1 MGFDDAEL
9 TQDAF
14 LGGRVLAWQ
23 PRRGYRAGID
33 AVLLAAAVAARPGDS
48 VLELGCGVGVA
59 GLCLAARV
67 PGVSLA
73 GVELQEDYAAL
84 ARRNAAQNATSF
96 DVHCADLRVMPA
108 ALRAQSFDHVMANP
122 PYFSRARGS
131 AAPDGGRDTALAGDT
146 PLADWLDAATRRLR
160 PGGRLTII
168 QKGDRLGDVLAAID
182 SRLGAVHVLP
192 ISPRH
197 GRDAEL
203 ILIAARK
210 GAGAPLRLAA
220 PLVLHEGDRHL
231 RDGDSYRAEIQEI
244 LRNAAPLNFAD

>member
-1 MGFDDAEL
+1 MGFDDADL
-9 TQDAF
+9 TRDAF

-67 PGVSLA
+67 PGVVLA
-73 GVELQEDYAAL
+73 GVELQADYAAL
-84 ARRNAAQNATSF
+84 ARRNAAQNATAF
-96 DVHCADLRVMPA
+96 EVHCADLRVMPA
-108 ALRAQSFDHVMANP
+108 ALRAVSFDHVMANP

-131 AAPDGGRDTALAGDT
+131 PAPDGGRDTALAGDT

-168 QKGDRLGDVLAAID
+168 QKGDRLGDVLTAID
-182 SRLGAVHVLP
+182 SRLGAVRVLP
-192 ISPRH
+192 VSPRR

-203 ILIAARK
+203 ILVTARK
-210 GAGAPLRLAA
+210 GARAPLRLAA
-220 PLVLHEGDRHL
+220 PLVLHAGDRHQ

-244 LRNAAPLNFAD
+244 LRNAAPLKFAD